1 MSGFLKDSTIN
12 VDEIIST
19 VEIFITNISS
29 LMTVF
34 NEDYDGGD
42 FCSGLVFGKNGAEML
57 TQVATTAF
65 EMIIAP

>member
-1 MSGFLKDSTIN
+1 MMSGFLKDKNVN

-19 VEIFITNISS
+19 VEIFMNNISS

-34 NEDYDGGD
+34 NDDYKGGD

-57 TQVATTAF
+57 T
-65 EMIIAP
+65 